1 MPLGLSAA
9 RLRIR
14 SCIWKSCIPRSW
26 MNSSWIRST
35 AGTQM
40 AELAVAL
47 PLLVVFVVG
56 IYDFGT
62 ALDTKQK
69 LANAVAEGA
78 RIGALTPLNDLSNSL
93 PSSVGGIR
101 NVVSAYLLA
110 AKLND
115 CGLSTISGPS
125 ALPDAT
131 WQYVSGGNG
140 CAGSVTLT
148 IQRAY
153 SPAANLG
160 EEGTSGASVKLVS
173 TQVSISYPYAWRFNS
188 VITLLVPGAGYAA
201 VTQITSSATML
212 DQS

>member
-1 MPLGLSAA
+1 MATRLSTA
-9 RLRIR
+9 RLSIR
-14 SCIWKSCIPRSW
+14 SCIRHSW
-26 MNSSWIRST
+26 MRST

-56 IYDFGT
+56 IYDFGA

-69 LANAVAEGA
+69 LANAVSEGA
-78 RIGALTPLNDLSNSL
+78 RTGALTPLNDLSASL

-115 CGLSTISGPS
+115 CGLSTASSPNF
-125 ALPDAT
+125 LNNAT

-160 EEGTSGASVKLVS
+160 EGGTEGASVKLVS

-201 VTQITSSATML
+201 VTQITSSAAML
-212 DQS
+212 NQS